1 MGASGLPYPKLVL
14 CTPVEI
20 PDGASE
26 LITVVAGLEAVSL
39 QQQQR
44 STGRQNNKVSNDL
57 LDDKCSSGNN
67 AVRQKQ
73 LLATKVVSSAGN
85 WGQK

>member
-1 MGASGLPYPKLVL
+1 M
-14 CTPVEI
+14 EI

-44 STGRQNNKVSNDL
+44 STGKENNKVSDDL
-57 LDDKCSSGNN
+57 LDDKCSSQNN
-67 AVRQKQ
+67 AVRQKE
-73 LLATKVVSSAGN
+73 LLAVFDWRFFFFVCREPGRKVKQGLI
-85 WGQK
+85 